1 MAIKA
6 ADMLIARRA
15 DTRAR
20 ADFATWKMLAK
31 LNGFSALPAEAQSFL
46 ESYRPLLA
54 RMTEADASEAT
65 IQLMYKSYYAEM
77 GGSGTP
83 PEIPS
88 RASEP
93 ATDTGNVTAFRR
105 PPAAAEARRIRPGD
119 QTTASG
125 GADLCVPRRGLCR
138 HPLLLALTRASR
150 NGAPIANSPRGEI
163 FSMRDHFIATARR
176 SERMPG
182 IMAAFVQQ
190 FQRSNSKFHLE
201 ER

>member
-31 LNGFSALPAEAQSFL
+31 LNGFSALPAEAQNFL
-46 ESYRPLLA
+46 EGYRQLLSK
-54 RMTEADASEAT
+54 MTEADASEAT

-77 GGSGTP
+77 DGTGVP

-93 ATDTGNVTAFRR
+93 VADSGNVTAFRR
-105 PPAAAEARRIRPGD
+105 PPARPKPV
-119 QTTASG
+119 ASG
-125 GADLCVPRRGLCR
+125 PPAKPQLPVALIFMC
-138 HPLLLALTRASR
+138 LAVVYVSIRYYFR
-150 NGAPIANSPRGEI
+150 
-163 FSMRDHFIATARR
+163 
-176 SERMPG
+176 
-182 IMAAFVQQ
+182 
-190 FQRSNSKFHLE
+190 
-201 ER
+201 